1 MESQEL
7 DISKILKERFALLP
21 KVVQQSILSSQVEE
35 HLRALAQKHK
45 LHLDQG
51 VSLENEVMMVLLGLR
66 PITELATHIQEETNS
81 TKEQAETIA
90 LDASQLIFEPIR
102 QELER
107 ELKNPNVQPEE
118 VSPEEAARQQMIA
131 EGHADAEGSTS
142 SDAPRS
148 VHATPSS
155 VRTTIEGDPYREA
168 LK

>member
-1 MESQEL
+1 MEPQEL

-51 VSLENEVMMVLLGLR
+51 VNLENEVMMVLLGLR
-66 PITELATHIQEETNS
+66 PITELAAHIQEETNS
-81 TKEQAETIA
+81 TKEQSEAIA
-90 LDASQLIFEPIR
+90 LDASELIFEPIR
-102 QELER
+102 EELER
-107 ELKNPNVQPEE
+107 ELKKPNTQTEE
-118 VSPEEAARQQMIA
+118 TDSESNS
-131 EGHADAEGSTS
+131 DGSEPG
-142 SDAPRS
+142 APRS
-148 VHATPSS
+148 VHSTPSS